1 MELYKLYLKERENAE
16 LYHDDMG
23 FFTYVLKDGD
33 MQVNDIFVKKEYRAI
48 GIGQKYSSMID
59 KIAKENNCKAIYGFV
74 CLKDPNWQGSY
85 KFQEKMGY
93 KFLRNEDTLFV
104 LKKEL

>member
-1 MELYKLYLKERENAE
+1 MELYKLYIKERENAE
-16 LYHDDMG
+16 LYHDEHG
-23 FFTYVLKDGD
+23 FFVYKFDND
-33 MQVNDIFVKKEYRAI
+33 EMQVNEIFVKKEYRSI
-48 GIGQKYSSMID
+48 GIGAKYSSMID

-93 KFLRNEDTLFV
+93 KFLRNEDTLFI
-104 LKKEL
+104 LKKDL

>member
-1 MELYKLYLKERENAE
+1 MELYKLYLKERENAD
-16 LYHDDMG
+16 LYTDEKG
-23 FFTYVLKDGD
+23 FFVYVIKDSE
-33 MQVNDIFVKKEYRAI
+33 MQVNEIFVKKEYRLS
-48 GIGQKYSSMID
+48 GVGKEYSD
-59 KIAKENNCKAIYGFV
+59 KIDSIARENNCNTIYGFV

-93 KFLRNEDTLFV
+93 KFLKNEDTLFI